1 MSNEDPAHWIEIL
14 DDRPGFLACVP
25 QACELAHSHAA
36 FRRAFAGG
44 VSALDQG
51 GYGLLQG
58 VHAPQYTPPIG
69 Q

>member
-1 MSNEDPAHWIEIL
+1 MPAPRIEIL

-25 QACELAHSHAA
+25 QAGELAHSHTT

-44 VSALDQG
+44 VPAPDQG
-51 GYGLLQG
+51 GYSLLQG
-58 VHAPQYTPPIG
+58 VHAPQYTPTIR